1 MAAISKREADAHDR
15 MIEAAAALCE
25 LVEHSGI
32 EVDEDDLEVL
42 TIYLAQ
48 NALKVLEFLKPLKH
62 R

>member
-25 LVEHSGI
+25 LIEQCGI
-32 EVDEDDLEVL
+32 DVGEEDMEVL

-48 NALKVLEFLKPLKH
+48 NALKVLEFLKPLKP

>member
-1 MAAISKREADAHDR
+1 
-15 MIEAAAALCE
+15 MIEAAAALGD

>member
-25 LVEHSGI
+25 LIEQSGI
-32 EVDEDDLEVL
+32 EVGEDDLEVL

-48 NALKVLEFLKPLKH
+48 NALKVLDFLKPLKS